1 MCTTPPR
8 PSSAAPLLRGE
19 SSDPPRHSRA
29 QPTRPRPAGALAISI
44 LSLALAACSSSPK
57 PIPADGPVYP
67 GDAAD
72 QTKVLNVQVLRSGP
86 TITFTNTTAGP
97 LGPCRMWLNQRF
109 SRMIDRLDVG
119 QSVSLDLY
127 SFTDEFGDS
136 FRGGGFFSMNRPD
149 KLVLAQLESTDAEGK
164 TTLLGLITI
173 GGGEDD

>member
-1 MCTTPPR
+1 MCTIPPR
-8 PSSAAPLLRGE
+8 SPSDAPLLRGG
-19 SSDPPRHSRA
+19 SSDPPNPSR
-29 QPTRPRPAGALAISI
+29 PNRTRPRHVGALAISI

-67 GDAAD
+67 GDAAA
-72 QTKVLNVQVLRSGP
+72 QAKVLNVQVLRSGP

-109 SRMIDRLDVG
+109 NRMIDRIDVG

-127 SFTDEFGDS
+127 SFTDEFGES

-149 KLVLAQLESTDAEGK
+149 KLVLAQLESPDAEGK
-164 TTLLGLITI
+164 PTLLGLITI